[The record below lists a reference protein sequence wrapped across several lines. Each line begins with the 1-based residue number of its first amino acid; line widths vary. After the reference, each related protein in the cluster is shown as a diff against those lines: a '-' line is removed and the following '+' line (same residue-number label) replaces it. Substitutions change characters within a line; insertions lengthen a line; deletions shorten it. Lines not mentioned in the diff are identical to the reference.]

1 MVVGRRAAGL
11 HHCNDSQETLTSR
24 RAVTGRFSAFHVQVF
39 SSGDGGRPG
48 QSDRRERSSDDS
60 RGVEQ
65 GGGDDLRAV
74 GQVRNPLLVLAA
86 DSASGDEEIR
96 PQQVLEGG
104 RELGRPLP
112 PTPCSSSPFFP
123 SPTTPLD
130 ARLPCRRPR
139 GGRTR
144 CWATELRCADTADP
158 IPVPK
163 VKRITTPE
171 VSLPAPNESSAIPAA
186 SASLRT
192 VTSRP
197 PRALPN
203 ERGRVG
209 VDPGL
214 VDVRGAA
221 RDAAGHDSG
230 QRDADRPGPLGLL
243 DDLGHSARDRIG
255 SGRLRGQDLDAVTD
269 HFPGAQVDRAA
280 LDAAAADVDPE
291 TCGCHRPALLSV
303 EFEVTIYRCKH

>member
-48 QSDRRERSSDDS
+48 QSDRCERSSGDS
-60 RGVEQ
+60 RGVEE

-86 DSASGDEEIR
+86 DSTSGDEEIR

-104 RELGRPLP
+104 QNSGDLDRPLLVAPVLLLLHRRRRSMLGFLAVDLEVAELGVGQQNSVVQHGR
-112 PTPCSSSPFFP
+112 SDSGAEGQQDH
-123 SPTTPLD
+123 D
-130 ARLPCRRPR
+130 AGGVLARSERVLGDSGSVGVVEDGDLAPAQRLAEQ
-139 GGRTR
+139 GG
-144 CWATELRCADTADP
+144 
-158 IPVPK
+158 
-163 VKRITTPE
+163 
-171 VSLPAPNESSAIPAA
+171 
-186 SASLRT
+186 
-192 VTSRP
+192 
-197 PRALPN
+197 
-203 ERGRVG
+203 GVG

-221 RDAAGHDSG
+221 RDAPGHDSG
-230 QRDADRPGPLGLL
+230 QGDADRTGPLGLL
-243 DDLGHSARDRIG
+243 DDLGDSARDRIG
-255 SGRLRGQDLDAVTD
+255 CGRLRGQDLDAVTD
-269 HFPGAQVDRAA
+269 HFPCAQVDRAA